1 MGLNFSYKKALFLLL
16 SISIITRAFLA
27 AWLELGND
35 EVYYWT
41 YALYPD
47 WSHYDHPPLVGWV
60 IQLFSLNLLFDS
72 ELFIRFS
79 SVVLMTVNTLLM
91 YEMGKM
97 IRDERTGF
105 FAALLYNASMY
116 AFVMTG
122 IFILP
127 DTPQNLFW
135 MLSLLLML
143 HIFGEGQITD
153 SRKRLLLLL
162 GLTIGLSMISK
173 YTGIFLWLG
182 AGLYIII
189 YARPW
194 LRQPALY
201 IAILI
206 SLICLLPVLIWNI
219 QNNWISFSF
228 QGERVNIF
236 TAGIGLELFL
246 RELFGQ
252 FIYAN
257 PFNYVLIAIALTFVL
272 RGRLMLE
279 KSHKRILL
287 LTSVPLIMI
296 FLMFALFRPTLPHW
310 SGPAYSGLLLLSA
323 VYLSIKYKTKHPLFL
338 PGIIKFSLGFLLF
351 LLLIGSL
358 QIKFGLVPMW
368 HNNPYHRLGR
378 HDITL
383 DMYGWRALKPSF
395 QQVRQRHLDEG
406 KMKASDAIVAE
417 NWFPLANLDY
427 YVARPLNMKVLGAGR
442 PDRLHKYIWINQER
456 GGFALGDD
464 FWYLTDSRYYTHP
477 EAIYTGLFSEIVTA
491 DTITILRTGKP
502 AKRVFVFLL
511 KDLQQLP
518 ENFFAE

>member
-1 MGLNFSYKKALFLLL
+1 MKINYSYKTALYWLLA
-16 SISIITRAFLA
+16 ISIIIRSFLA
-27 AWLELGND
+27 AWLEFGND

-47 WSHYDHPPLVGWV
+47 WSHFDHPPMVGWV

-79 SVVLMTVNTLLM
+79 SIVFMTINTLLM
-91 YEMGKM
+91 YKMGKM
-97 IRDERTGF
+97 VWDERTGF
-105 FAALLYNASMY
+105 FSALLYNASIY

-135 MLSLLLML
+135 LLSLLLML
-143 HIFGEGQITD
+143 RIFGEEPITD
-153 SRKRLLLLL
+153 NKKQLLYLL

-173 YTGIFLWLG
+173 YTGVFLWLG
-182 AGLYIII
+182 AGLYIIL
-189 YARPW
+189 YARLW

-201 IAILI
+201 VAILI
-206 SLICLLPVLIWNI
+206 SLICLLPVLVWNI
-219 QNNWISFSF
+219 QNDWISFSF

-236 TAGIGLELFL
+236 TSGLGLELFL
-246 RELFGQ
+246 RELIGQ
-252 FIYAN
+252 ALYTN
-257 PFNYVLIAIALTFVL
+257 PFNFVLIAISMTALL
-272 RGRLMLE
+272 RGKFKLE
-279 KSHKRILL
+279 KSPKRILL
-287 LTSVPLIMI
+287 LASVPLISI
-296 FLMFALFRPTLPHW
+296 FLLFALFRPTLPHW
-310 SGPAYSGLLLLSA
+310 SGPAYSGLLLLA
-323 VYLSIKYKTKHPLFL
+323 AAYLSTKHNAKPALFL

-351 LLLIGSL
+351 LLLSGSL
-358 QIKFGLVPMW
+358 QIKSGLVPMW
-368 HNNPYHRLGR
+368 HDNPYHRLGR

-383 DMYGWRALKPSF
+383 DLYGWRDLKPSF
-395 QQVRQRHLDEG
+395 QQVRESHLKAG
-406 KMKASDAIVAE
+406 HMKVSDAIVAE

-427 YVARPLNMKVLGAGR
+427 YVARPLHMKVLGLGR
-442 PDRLHKYIWINQER
+442 PDRLHKYIWINEER

-491 DTITILRTGKP
+491 DTITIMRSGKP
-502 AKRVFVFLL
+502 AKRVFIFLL

>member
-1 MGLNFSYKKALFLLL
+1 MGMNFLYKKALFWLVA
-16 SISIITRAFLA
+16 ISIITRVFLA

-47 WSHYDHPPLVGWV
+47 WSHYDHPPMVGWV

-72 ELFIRFS
+72 ELFIRLS
-79 SVVLMTVNTLLM
+79 SVVLMTVNTILI
-91 YEMGKM
+91 YQMGKM
-97 IRDERTGF
+97 IGDERTGF
-105 FAALLYNASMY
+105 FAALLYNSSVY
-116 AFVMTG
+116 VFVMTG

-135 MLSLLLML
+135 MLSLLLL
-143 HIFGEGQITD
+143 LYIFGTVEITAK
-153 SRKRLLLLL
+153 RKLLLLLL
-162 GLTIGLSMISK
+162 GFTIGLSMISK
-173 YTGIFLWLG
+173 YTGIFLWVG
-182 AGLYIII
+182 VGLYIII

-201 IAILI
+201 LAIFI
-206 SLICLLPVLIWNI
+206 SFICLLPVLFWNI
-219 QNNWISFSF
+219 QNDWISFSF

-236 TAGIGLELFL
+236 AAGIGIELFL
-246 RELFGQ
+246 RELAGQ

-257 PFNYVLIAIALTFVL
+257 PFNFVLIAISLLAML
-272 RGRLMLE
+272 RGRLVLE
-279 KSHKRILL
+279 NTHKRILL
-287 LTSVPLIMI
+287 LSSVPLIAI

-310 SGPAYSGLLLLSA
+310 SGPAYSGLLLLGA
-323 VYLSIKYKTKHPLFL
+323 VYLSKKHKTKHPIFF
-338 PGIIKFSLGFLLF
+338 PGIIKYSLAFLLF
-351 LLLIGSL
+351 LLAAGSL

-383 DMYGWRALKPSF
+383 DMYGWRALMPSF
-395 QQVRQRHLDEG
+395 QQVRQRHLNEG
-406 KMKASDAIVAE
+406 NMKASDAIVAE

-427 YVARPLNMKVLGAGR
+427 YVARPLNMKVMGAGR

-456 GGFALGDD
+456 GGFKLGDD

-491 DTITILRTGKP
+491 DTITIMRAGTP

-518 ENFFAE
+518 ENFFSE